1 MLEECALAAEHV
13 EDLRQE
19 YVKDIYG
26 TCKMM
31 KARISRTIEAKT
43 FSGIEDDL
51 YEFIE
56 VNDFI
61 DKKLDAF
68 RRRFEKLKRKAERGE
83 VSPEAAMP
91 QEEGPQPEESAF
103 ANAVTSSP

>member
-1 MLEECALAAEHV
+1 M
-13 EDLRQE
+13 
-19 YVKDIYG
+19 KDIYG

-43 FSGIEDDL
+43 FAGVEDDL

-61 DKKLDAF
+61 DKKLDSF
-68 RRRFEKLKRKAERGE
+68 RRRFERLKRKAERGE
-83 VSPEAAMP
+83 VSPEVVIP
-91 QEEGPQPEESAF
+91 PEEE
-103 ANAVTSSP
+103 P